1 MTLETL
7 MAEREIHRQLV
18 AFARAMDKR
27 DWDALS
33 AIVTDDI
40 RADFGA
46 GEFSGRA
53 EVIAYIRSFLDNCGT
68 TQHLLGNVVIDVSGD
83 TATSEAYVADL
94 HLHRDPGRD
103 LSFRTL
109 GNYRDSWVKSG
120 GTWRLSDRRKDNR
133 ATVGSMDV
141 FKP

>member
-1 MTLETL
+1 MDMETL
-7 MAEREIHRQLV
+7 LAEREISRQLIRM
-18 AFARAMDKR
+18 ARAMDER
-27 DWDALS
+27 DWEAFA
-33 AIVTDDI
+33 AITTDDI
-40 RADFGA
+40 RADFGL
-46 GEFSGRA
+46 GEISGRD
-53 EVIAYIRSFLDNCGT
+53 EVIAFVRQFLDNCGV

-120 GTWRLSDRRKDNR
+120 GTWQLSDRRKDNR

>member
-7 MAEREIHRQLV
+7 VAEREIHRQLV

-46 GEFSGRA
+46 GEVSGRA

-120 GTWRLSDRRKDNR
+120 GTWLMSDRRKDNR